1 MKFPRRA
8 FVHLAVGAAALP
20 AVPRIAR
27 AQAYPSRPVR
37 IVVGFPAGGATDI
50 QARLMGEWLTERLGQ
65 QFIVEN
71 KPGASGNIG
80 TETVAKAPADGYT
93 LLQVVTPHAINAAL
107 YTNLSFDFIR
117 DIAPVIYAAR
127 LAYVV
132 VVNPSVPATTIPELI
147 AYAKANPGKINYGSA
162 GQGTPQ
168 NIACELFKM
177 MTGVN
182 LVHVPYKGG
191 APAVADLIAGHVQVI
206 FAPVSESIQ
215 QIKAGKLRALAVTTA
230 TRLDV
235 LPDVPT
241 IADFVPGYEASGFAG
256 IGVPRNTP
264 AEIIDMLNKEINAGL
279 ADTKIKA
286 RIVELGGTVLGGTP
300 AEFGEDHLGGH
311 RKVGEG
317 DQVRGHQGRI
327 GPVATGFQILS
338 LSRARTAPCP
348 DHAAKSEIKGLK
360 PDNRGGEWASTG
372 VRDTW
377 RLSLTEWK
385 RCAIV

>member
-1 MKFPRRA
+1 MKIRRRA
-8 FVHLAVGAAALP
+8 IVHLAVGAAVLP

-50 QARLMGEWLTERLGQ
+50 QARLMGEWLSERLGQ

-80 TETVAKAPADGYT
+80 TEMVVRAPADGYT
-93 LLQVVTPHAINAAL
+93 LLQVVTPNAINSAL
-107 YTNLSFDFIR
+107 FGHLGFDFVR

-132 VVNPSVPATTIPELI
+132 VVNPSVPVKTLPELI

-168 NIACELFKM
+168 NITCELFKM

-215 QIKAGKLRALAVTTA
+215 QIKSGKLRALAVTTA
-230 TRLDV
+230 SRLDV
-235 LPDVPT
+235 LPDVPPVG
-241 IADFVPGYEASGFAG
+241 DFVPGYEASGFAG
-256 IGVPRNTP
+256 IGAPRNTP
-264 AEIIDMLNKEINAGL
+264 PEIIDKLNKELNAGL
-279 ADTKIKA
+279 ADSKIKA
-286 RIVELGGTVLGGTP
+286 RIVELGGTVVGGSP
-300 AEFGEDHLGGH
+300 AEFGKIISDATEKWA
-311 RKVGEG
+311 KV
-317 DQVRGHQGRI
+317 
-327 GPVATGFQILS
+327 
-338 LSRARTAPCP
+338 
-348 DHAAKSEIKGLK
+348 IKFAGIK
-360 PDNRGGEWASTG
+360 AE
-372 VRDTW
+372 
-377 RLSLTEWK
+377 
-385 RCAIV
+385 